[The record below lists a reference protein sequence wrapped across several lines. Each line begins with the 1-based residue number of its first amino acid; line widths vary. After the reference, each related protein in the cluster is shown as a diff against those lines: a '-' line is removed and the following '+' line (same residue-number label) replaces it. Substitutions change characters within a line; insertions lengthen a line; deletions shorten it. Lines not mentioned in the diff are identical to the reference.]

1 MMNMTSN
8 IKNSIQTQIN
18 NMNVDEMK
26 SKLFELLLKE
36 EQSNSNE
43 PACTIIVR
51 KSQSLDG
58 RGVKGY
64 YDVFISDQ
72 ENIDHEVMFHD
83 RPSKALF
90 VLALING
97 KGFQRRAIQKN
108 GGKMMMDIWSM
119 LYRSTNANIEKLE
132 EKITGSQFEHW
143 INQAVAQ
150 ARKAIDKTLEGI
162 DDSKWYRFSDPRS
175 NHDMLV
181 VPLAKDH
188 NEKVEIDINLS
199 EL

>member
-36 EQSNSNE
+36 EQRNSNE

-51 KSQSLDG
+51 KNQASDG
-58 RGVKGY
+58 RGVKGF
-64 YDVFISDQ
+64 YDVIIRDY
-72 ENIDHEVMFHD
+72 EDMEHEVVFHD

-97 KGFQRRAIQKN
+97 EGFQRRAIQKN
-108 GGKMMMDIWSM
+108 GGKMMMDVWSM
-119 LYRSTNANIEKLE
+119 LYRSTNANMEKLE
-132 EKITGSQFEHW
+132 EKLTGNEFDHW

-162 DDSKWYRFSDPRS
+162 DDSKWYRFADPRS

-188 NEKVEIDINLS
+188 SEKVEIDFEQY

>member
-1 MMNMTSN
+1 MMNMTFN
-8 IKNSIQTQIN
+8 IKNSILAQIN
-18 NMNVDEMK
+18 SMNVDEMK

-36 EQSNSNE
+36 EQRNSNE

-51 KSQSLDG
+51 KNQASDG
-58 RGVKGY
+58 RGVKGF
-64 YDVFISDQ
+64 YDVLIRDY
-72 ENIDHEVMFHD
+72 EDMEHEVVFHD

-97 KGFQRRAIQKN
+97 EGFQRRAIQKN
-108 GGKMMMDIWSM
+108 GGKMMMDVWSM
-119 LYRSTNANIEKLE
+119 LYRSTNANMEKLE
-132 EKITGSQFEHW
+132 EKLTGNEFDHW

-162 DDSKWYRFSDPRS
+162 DDNKWYRFADPRS
-175 NHDMLV
+175 NQDMLV

-188 NEKVEIDINLS
+188 SEKVEIVSELS
-199 EL
+199 EF